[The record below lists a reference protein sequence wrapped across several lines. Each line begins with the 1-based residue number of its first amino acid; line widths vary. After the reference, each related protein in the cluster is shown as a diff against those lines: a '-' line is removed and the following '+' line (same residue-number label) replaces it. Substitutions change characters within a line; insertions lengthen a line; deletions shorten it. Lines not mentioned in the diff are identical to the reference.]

1 MHPMNSQHLKERA
14 LPDKPGVY
22 LFKKGGDILY
32 IGKATSLRDRTR
44 SYFVKDLIET
54 RSVSVADMVALA
66 TSIDFEV
73 TDTALEALLLEAE
86 LIKRYKP
93 KYNTKEK
100 DDKSFNYVIITN
112 DPIPRIELIR
122 GRNLKIEKELS
133 TLKPKY
139 AFGPFTSGSA
149 ILEGLRIIRR
159 IFPYID
165 RKAIQKDT
173 YEFYKQLGLTPDTT
187 NTEAL
192 NKYKENIK
200 HIVLFFQ
207 GKKKKIISD
216 LKKDM
221 QAKAKALKF
230 EEANLIKKQIFALE
244 HINDIAVIKSDF
256 FGSRIDDKSFRIE
269 SYDIAHLGGKEMVG
283 VMTVIQNREVDKTE
297 YKKFIIRSQTGA
309 NDTGALH
316 EVLMRRFRHIEWGL
330 PELVV
335 VDGGIAQINVTEQ
348 VLKFYQLKIPVVS
361 VLKDEQHKP
370 KDILGDKILTKEYKK
385 EILLANSESHRF
397 AITFHKLKRDKNF
410 IKK

>member
-1 MHPMNSQHLKERA
+1 MNSQHWKERS

-22 LFKKGGDILY
+22 FFKKGGDILY

-44 SYFVKDLIET
+44 SYFAKDLIET
-54 RSVSVADMVALA
+54 RSVSVADMIALA
-66 TSIDFEV
+66 TDIDFEV
-73 TDTALEALLLEAE
+73 TDSALEALLLEAE
-86 LIKRYKP
+86 LIRRYKP

-100 DDKSFNYVIITN
+100 DDKSFNYVIVTN
-112 DPIPRIELIR
+112 DPIPRVELIR

-133 TLKPKY
+133 MLKPKY
-139 AFGPFTSGSA
+139 TFGPFTSGSA

-165 RKAIQKDT
+165 KKAIQKDT

-187 NTEAL
+187 NTDAL
-192 NKYKENIK
+192 EKYKENIK

-207 GKKKKIISD
+207 GKKKKIIGD

-221 QAKAKALKF
+221 NTKAKGLKF

-256 FGSRIDDKSFRIE
+256 FGSPADASSFRIE

-297 YKKFIIRSQTGA
+297 YKKFTIKSQSGA
-309 NDTGALH
+309 NDTGALY
-316 EVLMRRFRHIEWGL
+316 EVLMRRFRHLEWGL

-335 VDGGIAQINVTEQ
+335 VDGGLAQIHVAEQ
-348 VLKFYQLKIPVVS
+348 VLKFYQLEIPIVS
-361 VLKDEQHKP
+361 VLKDEHHKP
-370 KDILGDKILTKEYKK
+370 KDILGDSGFVKKYKK

-397 AITFHKLKRDKNF
+397 AITFHKLKRAKNF